1 MTKESKMRKLMLT
14 TALVAVT
21 SMGAVAQ
28 TADQSINAES
38 EMVQN
43 GGMVPA
49 FLVSDFTGKN
59 LHALDTEATRDLQ
72 GQRGAA
78 QDGAM
83 ANPSARWESDSVFI
97 GERDMWD
104 NVGNIDDVV
113 LTKDGELRGVL
124 VDVGGFLGFGA
135 RTVLVSIDDLY
146 FVADDSSAEDIDDF
160 FVVATLNQE
169 QLEALPEWDSA
180 QLNAGFEARNYGAA
194 PDQNTQ
200 AGMSADTTEPMDTA
214 STDPGVENQTAAPG
228 RTEVPDGYVV
238 LEADERSADRLM
250 GADVYGREG
259 DSIATVDDLIM
270 GDTGEVTHAVM
281 DVGGFLGLGSHT
293 IALEIDDLDILWSD
307 ENDDVRVQVTM
318 TQEEMESLPEYEG

>member
-1 MTKESKMRKLMLT
+1 MKKLMLT

-21 SMGAVAQ
+21 SMGAIAQ
-28 TADQSINAES
+28 TSDQSMSDET
-38 EMVQN
+38 EMMQN
-43 GGMVPA
+43 SGMVPA

-59 LHALDTEATRDLQ
+59 LHTLDNEATRDLTT
-72 GQRGAA
+72 QRGAA
-78 QDGAM
+78 NDSTMG
-83 ANPSARWESDSVFI
+83 NPSMRWQSDSVFLDQ
-97 GERDMWD
+97 RDMWE

-135 RTVLVSIDDLY
+135 RTVLIDIDDLY
-146 FVADDSSAEDIDDF
+146 FVADDSAPEDIDDF
-160 FVVATLNQE
+160 VVVATLSQE

-180 QLNAGFEARNYGAA
+180 QLNTGFEARSYGAESA
-194 PDQNTQ
+194 HQND
-200 AGMSADTTEPMDTA
+200 AAMSTTGTEPMDA
-214 STDPGVENQTAAPG
+214 ENQTAIAG

-238 LEADERSADRLM
+238 LDAEARTADRLM
-250 GADVYGREG
+250 DANVYGREG
-259 DSIATVDDLIM
+259 DNIATVEDLVM
-270 GDTGEVTHAVM
+270 GDTGEVTHAIM

>member
-1 MTKESKMRKLMLT
+1 MKKLMLT

-21 SMGAVAQ
+21 SMGAIAQ
-28 TADQSINAES
+28 TSDQPMNAET
-38 EMVQN
+38 ETMQH

-59 LHALDTEATRDLQ
+59 LHALDSEATRDLTT
-72 GQRGAA
+72 QRGAA
-78 QDGAM
+78 NDSTMG
-83 ANPSARWESDSVFI
+83 NPSMRWQSDSVFLDQ
-97 GERDMWD
+97 RDMWD

-135 RTVLVSIDDLY
+135 RTVLVDIDNLY
-146 FVADDSSAEDIDDF
+146 FVADDSAPEDIDDF
-160 FVVATLNQE
+160 VVVATLSKE
-169 QLEALPEWDSA
+169 QLEALPEWDSS
-180 QLNAGFEARNYGAA
+180 QLNTGFEARSYGTEPAQQNDAA
-194 PDQNTQ
+194 
-200 AGMSADTTEPMDTA
+200 MSTTGTEPMDA
-214 STDPGVENQTAAPG
+214 ENQTATAG

-238 LEADERSADRLM
+238 LDAEARTADRLM

-259 DSIATVDDLIM
+259 DNIATVDDLVM
-270 GDTGEVTHAVM
+270 GDTGEVTHAIM

-293 IALEIDDLDILWSD
+293 IALEINDLDILWSD
-307 ENDDVRVQVTM
+307 ESDDVRVQVTM